1 MNKDKYVFAQMV
13 EFLDNYKFLRIVKKY
28 DGNKYVKH
36 FTCWN
41 QLLTLMFGQL
51 CNRESLRDLIVA
63 LNAHQ
68 EKCYHLGVGKHVT
81 RSNLAKANENRDY
94 RIFEDFAFHMIS
106 EARKKRVN
114 DIFKLNGNV
123 YAFDSTTIDLCLKLF
138 PWANFRTYKGGIK
151 IHTLYDVETQVPAFI
166 HITEAKIN
174 DVRAMDVITY
184 ESGSFYVFDRA
195 YNDYHRLYKIHMM
208 DSFFVVRAKTNIKA
222 RVLKWKRRLP
232 KNILSDC
239 EIELTGFYTQK
250 SYPET
255 IRLVRFWDEEDE
267 REFVYL
273 TNAKHIPALQV
284 AELYKNRW
292 QVELFFKWLK
302 QHLKIKKFWGTSE
315 NAVKIQVYS
324 AIIAYCLVAIMQ
336 HDMKL
341 NRSTYEVLQILGIS
355 LTDKTPLRN
364 LFSKTK
370 FNDVKEQSGLDG
382 PNLFSN
388 PKIRKQSQWQSQL
401 Q

>member
-138 PWANFRTYKGGIK
+138 PWANFSTYKGGIK

-166 HITEAKIN
+166 HITDAKIN

-388 PKIRKQSQWQSQL
+388 YNF
-401 Q
+401 

>member
-138 PWANFRTYKGGIK
+138 PWANFSTYKGGIK

-255 IRLVRFWDEEDE
+255 IRLVRFWDDEDE

-388 PKIRKQSQWQSQL
+388 YNF
-401 Q
+401 

>member
-1 MNKDKYVFAQMV
+1 MV

-138 PWANFRTYKGGIK
+138 PWANFSTYKGGIK

-292 QVELFFKWLK
+292 QVELFFKWIK

-388 PKIRKQSQWQSQL
+388 YNF
-401 Q
+401 

>member
-138 PWANFRTYKGGIK
+138 PWATFRTHKGGVK

-174 DVRAMDVITY
+174 DIKAMDVIPY

-267 REFVYL
+267 REFIYL
-273 TNAKHIPALQV
+273 TNAKHIQALQV

-341 NRSTYEVLQILGIS
+341 DRSTYEVLQILGIS
-355 LTDKTPLRN
+355 LTDKTPLRD

-388 PKIRKQSQWQSQL
+388 YNF
-401 Q
+401 

>member
-68 EKCYHLGVGKHVT
+68 EKCYHLGIGKHVT
-81 RSNLAKANENRDY
+81 RSNLAKANENRNY
-94 RIFEDFAFHMIS
+94 RIFENFAFYMIS
-106 EARKKRVN
+106 EARKKRIN

-138 PWANFRTYKGGIK
+138 PWANFRTHKGGIK
-151 IHTLYDVETQVPAFI
+151 IHTLYDIETQVPAFI

-174 DVRAMDVITY
+174 DVRAMDVIPY

-222 RVLKWKRRLP
+222 KVLKWKRRLP
-232 KNILSDC
+232 KNIQSDC
-239 EIELTGFYTQK
+239 QIELTGFYTQK

-255 IRLVRFWDEEDE
+255 IRLVRFWDEEYE
-267 REFVYL
+267 REFIYL

-341 NRSTYEVLQILGIS
+341 DRSTYEVLQILGIS
-355 LTDKTPLRN
+355 LTDKTPLRD

-382 PNLFSN
+382 PSLFSN
-388 PKIRKQSQWQSQL
+388 YNF
-401 Q
+401 

>member
-1 MNKDKYVFAQMV
+1 
-13 EFLDNYKFLRIVKKY
+13 
-28 DGNKYVKH
+28 
-36 FTCWN
+36 
-41 QLLTLMFGQL
+41 
-51 CNRESLRDLIVA
+51 
-63 LNAHQ
+63 
-68 EKCYHLGVGKHVT
+68 
-81 RSNLAKANENRDY
+81 
-94 RIFEDFAFHMIS
+94 
-106 EARKKRVN
+106 
-114 DIFKLNGNV
+114 
-123 YAFDSTTIDLCLKLF
+123 
-138 PWANFRTYKGGIK
+138 
-151 IHTLYDVETQVPAFI
+151 
-166 HITEAKIN
+166 
-174 DVRAMDVITY
+174 MDVIPY

-232 KNILSDC
+232 KNILSDS

-255 IRLVRFWDEEDE
+255 ICLVRFWDEEDE

-292 QVELFFKWLK
+292 QVEL
-302 QHLKIKKFWGTSE
+302 
-315 NAVKIQVYS
+315 
-324 AIIAYCLVAIMQ
+324 
-336 HDMKL
+336 
-341 NRSTYEVLQILGIS
+341 RSTYEVLQILGIS
-355 LTDKTPLRN
+355 LTDKTPLRD

-388 PKIRKQSQWQSQL
+388 YNF
-401 Q
+401 

>member
-13 EFLDNYKFLRIVKKY
+13 GFLDNYKFLRIVKKY

-388 PKIRKQSQWQSQL
+388 YNF
-401 Q
+401 

>member
-138 PWANFRTYKGGIK
+138 PWANFSTYKGGIK

-166 HITEAKIN
+166 HMTEAKIN

-388 PKIRKQSQWQSQL
+388 YNF
-401 Q
+401 

>member
-1 MNKDKYVFAQMV
+1 MV

-41 QLLTLMFGQL
+41 QLLTLIFGQL

-94 RIFEDFAFHMIS
+94 RIFEDFAFYMIS
-106 EARKKRVN
+106 EARKKRIN

-138 PWANFRTYKGGIK
+138 PWANFRTHKGGIK

-174 DVRAMDVITY
+174 DVKAMDVIPY

-222 RVLKWKRRLP
+222 KVLKWKRRLP

-267 REFVYL
+267 REFIYL
-273 TNAKHIPALQV
+273 TNAKHIQALQV

-341 NRSTYEVLQILGIS
+341 DRSTYEVLQILGIS
-355 LTDKTPLRN
+355 LTDKTPLRD

-388 PKIRKQSQWQSQL
+388 YNF
-401 Q
+401 

>member
-1 MNKDKYVFAQMV
+1 MV

-28 DGNKYVKH
+28 DGNRYIKH

-138 PWANFRTYKGGIK
+138 PWANFSTYKGGIK

-355 LTDKTPLRN
+355 LTDKTPLRD

-388 PKIRKQSQWQSQL
+388 HNF
-401 Q
+401 

>member
-36 FTCWN
+36 STCWN

-138 PWANFRTYKGGIK
+138 PWANFSTYKGGIK

-382 PNLFSN
+382 PNLFSV
-388 PKIRKQSQWQSQL
+388 R
-401 Q
+401 

>member
-68 EKCYHLGVGKHVT
+68 EKCYHLGIGKHVT

-94 RIFEDFAFHMIS
+94 RIFEDFAFYMIS

-138 PWANFRTYKGGIK
+138 PWANFRTHKGGIK

-174 DVRAMDVITY
+174 DVKAMDIIPY

-222 RVLKWKRRLP
+222 RALKWKRRLP

-267 REFVYL
+267 REFIYL

-341 NRSTYEVLQILGIS
+341 DRSTYEVLQILGIS
-355 LTDKTPLRN
+355 LTDKTPLRD

-388 PKIRKQSQWQSQL
+388 YNF
-401 Q
+401 

>member
-51 CNRESLRDLIVA
+51 CNRESLRDRIVA

-355 LTDKTPLRN
+355 LTDKTPLRE

-370 FNDVKEQSGLDG
+370 FNDVKGQSGLDG

-388 PKIRKQSQWQSQL
+388 YNF
-401 Q
+401 

>member
-13 EFLDNYKFLRIVKKY
+13 EFLNNYKFLRIVKKY

-51 CNRESLRDLIVA
+51 CNRESLRDLIIA

-94 RIFEDFAFHMIS
+94 RIFEDFAFYMIS

-114 DIFKLNGNV
+114 DIFKLNGNA

-138 PWANFRTYKGGIK
+138 PWANFRTHKGGIK

-166 HITEAKIN
+166 HITEAKVN
-174 DVRAMDVITY
+174 DVKAMDVIPY

-267 REFVYL
+267 REFIYL

-341 NRSTYEVLQILGIS
+341 DRSTYEVLQILGIS

-388 PKIRKQSQWQSQL
+388 YNF
-401 Q
+401 